1 MTEVLDAIQEDS
13 ISNPVVLIVED
24 RASQRNTKAK
34 EMEERGCVPVTVEDS
49 DAAARELTASPGID
63 LVLTDI
69 RLAPS
74 DGDDRSGV
82 KLARFVNSAYP
93 DIPIVGYSAF
103 FSADDL
109 SDDELAHFDYAYN
122 KGAES
127 IKEIRVNLDK
137 CAELAFR
144 SRKERRSRA
153 EARLADAAG
162 QTSERILEIVRSA
175 TLAEVE
181 GVEQVLH
188 EAGFR
193 LKLVRIPS
201 AGNTE
206 PLIVWVRGHAGSIDV
221 EVYGHSNLY
230 VTGGSE
236 EEALEHL
243 IDLIQLYWEE
253 LDSQKE
259 LSGPARK
266 LYNFLADLKLP
277 ESGKS
282 N

>member
-1 MTEVLDAIQEDS
+1 MTDVLGALQEES
-13 ISNPVVLIVED
+13 TSSPVVLIVED
-24 RASQRNTKAK
+24 GASQRNTKAR

-74 DGDDRSGV
+74 NGDDRSGV
-82 KLARFVNSAYP
+82 KLAHFVKSAYP
-93 DIPIVGYSAF
+93 EIPIVGYSAF
-103 FSADDL
+103 FSAKDL
-109 SDDELAHFDYAYN
+109 SVDEFAQFDYAYN

-144 SRKERRSRA
+144 SRRKRRSRA
-153 EARLADAAG
+153 EVRLAAAAD

-175 TLAEVE
+175 TLAEVGGIE
-181 GVEQVLH
+181 RVLH

-193 LKLVRIPS
+193 LNLVKIPS
-201 AGNTE
+201 AGNIE
-206 PLIVWVRGHAGSIDV
+206 PLIVWVRDHAGSVDV
-221 EVYGHSNLY
+221 EVYGHSTLY
-230 VTGGSE
+230 VTGDSE

-243 IDLIQLYWEE
+243 IDLIQVYWEE

-259 LSGPARK
+259 LSGPARR
-266 LYNFLADLKLP
+266 LHDFLADLKLL
-277 ESGKS
+277 ESSES

>member
-1 MTEVLDAIQEDS
+1 MPDTLSALQNDS
-13 ISNPVVLIVED
+13 TFRPVVLIVED
-24 RASQRNTKAK
+24 QASQRNTKAA
-34 EMEERGCVPVTVEDS
+34 EMAERGCVPVIVEDS

-74 DGDDRSGV
+74 DGDDKSGV
-82 KLARFVNSAYP
+82 KLARFVHSAHP
-93 DIPIVGYSAF
+93 HLPIVGYSAY
-103 FSADDL
+103 FSANDL
-109 SDDELAHFDYAYN
+109 SDDEIDLFDYAYN

-127 IKEIRVNLDK
+127 IKEIQVNLDK
-137 CAELAFR
+137 CAELAFH
-144 SRKERRSRA
+144 SRRERKRRA
-153 EARLADAAG
+153 EARLADATG

-206 PLIVWVRGHAGSIDV
+206 PLIVWIRGESGSVDV
-221 EVYGHSNLY
+221 EVYGHSTLY
-230 VTGGSE
+230 ATGDSE
-236 EEALEHL
+236 GDALERL
-243 IDLIQLYWEE
+243 VDLIQVYWEE

-259 LSGPARK
+259 LSGPAHK
-266 LYNFLADLKLP
+266 LHDFLADLRLRNGE
-277 ESGKS
+277 ESS
-282 N
+282 